1 MAEIFFHSL
10 RVARLAFMKSFSR
23 QQGWHLYLVQGP
35 SLFEHLAASLSWL
48 PAVPAYSY
56 LADCLW
62 TASGKEPGVEA
73 KLMSLKIMVV
83 DDEPLSQQLI
93 RSLAAPSGHT
103 VLTFEDSQEAGQR
116 AETQRF
122 DVTFVGMR
130 TPQLDGLEL
139 ARRIRNSPLN
149 LETTIVMLSATDDVG
164 TLRKAFGEGADF
176 VLAKP
181 VTAGR
186 IRPMLA
192 AMDSPGWK
200 GKRHAARLPL
210 FAEVV
215 CTWDKQQFHLRSK
228 NISESGMLLQP
239 SLDLELGQEVGL
251 EFKIAEVRASLN
263 VLARIVRKEGTERVA
278 VAFIGLAPEDHNAIQ
293 LYVMGRLVDLNPQRD
308 LLDVGI
314 RRMFIP

>member
-1 MAEIFFHSL
+1 
-10 RVARLAFMKSFSR
+10 
-23 QQGWHLYLVQGP
+23 
-35 SLFEHLAASLSWL
+35 
-48 PAVPAYSY
+48 
-56 LADCLW
+56 
-62 TASGKEPGVEA
+62 
-73 KLMSLKIMVV
+73 MSLKIMVV

-103 VLTFEDSQEAGQR
+103 VLTFEDSQQAGQR

-130 TPQLDGLEL
+130 APQLDGLEL

-210 FAEVV
+210 FTEVV
-215 CTWDKQQFHLRSK
+215 CTWDKQQFPLRST

-239 SLDLELGQEVGL
+239 SLDLEIGKEVGL
-251 EFKIAEVRASLN
+251 EFKIAEVRASLS

-308 LLDVGI
+308 LLDAGI